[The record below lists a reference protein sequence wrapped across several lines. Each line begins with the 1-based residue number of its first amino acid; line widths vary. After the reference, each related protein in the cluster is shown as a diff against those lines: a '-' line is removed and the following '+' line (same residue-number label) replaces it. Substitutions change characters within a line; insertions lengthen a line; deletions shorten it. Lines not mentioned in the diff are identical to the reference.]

1 MEQKHTRSSSSNDKN
16 NNNYS
21 TQFDDLLGKT
31 SKKLSK
37 EEQDFIDRAAEAKR
51 LQDEEASK
59 VRQEEK
65 EQYDKKKAQEFEDL
79 ASGKA

>member
-65 EQYDKKKAQEFEDL
+65 E
-79 ASGKA
+79 

>member
-16 NNNYS
+16 TNNYS
-21 TQFDDLLGKT
+21 TQFDDLIGKT

-51 LQDEEASK
+51 FQDEEASK
-59 VRQEEK
+59 VR
-65 EQYDKKKAQEFEDL
+65 
-79 ASGKA
+79 